1 MMIASAPLK
10 VSGWPRSQRSTPR
23 NVTSGP
29 NMPPTL
35 GMGQNYESEMTIERI
50 PFGRTGH
57 ESSRLLFG
65 AAALGRVDQATADR
79 TLEVLLRHGVNHID
93 VAASYGDAELRVAP
107 WLKREPN
114 RFFIATKTGEREA
127 GAARNELHRSLD
139 RLGVDHVDLWQ
150 LHNLADP
157 IEWDTALSPGGA
169 IEAAMEAREQGL
181 VKWIGVTGHGA
192 QIAANHRRSL
202 ARFDFDSVL
211 LPYNYVTMQL
221 PYYAEN
227 FEALARECAQRNVAV
242 QTIKSIAAKPWLGRE
257 RTRTTWYEPLEA
269 QADIDLAVW
278 WVLGRPGVFLNT
290 AGDIDLLPR
299 VLDSAERF
307 EKRPTD
313 SEMAGLLDRARA
325 QPLFV

>member
-1 MMIASAPLK
+1 MALPSA
-10 VSGWPRSQRSTPR
+10 R
-23 NVTSGP
+23 
-29 NMPPTL
+29 
-35 GMGQNYESEMTIERI
+35 
-50 PFGRTGH
+50 FGRTGH
-57 ESSRLLFG
+57 QSTRTVFG
-65 AAALGRVDQATADR
+65 AAALSRVTQHVADR

-107 WLKREPN
+107 WLKREPG
-114 RFFIATKTGEREA
+114 RFFLATKTGERKA
-127 GAARNELHRSLD
+127 AAARAELERSLD

-169 IEAAMEAREQGL
+169 IEAAVEAREQGL
-181 VKWIGVTGHGA
+181 VRFIGVTGHGA

-202 ARFDFDSVL
+202 ERFDFDSVL
-211 LPYNYVTMQL
+211 LPYNWLTMRL

-227 FEALARECAQRNVAV
+227 FEALAATCAERDVAV
-242 QTIKSIAAKPWLGRE
+242 QTIKSIALGPWLGRE

-269 QADIDLAVW
+269 QDDVDLSVW

-290 AGDIDLLPR
+290 TGDVDLLPR
-299 VLDSAERF
+299 VLDAAERF
-307 EKRPTD
+307 SARPPD
-313 SEMAGLLDRARA
+313 SEMQALAERSRQ